1 MLPRMTTGLRSR
13 RFLRFLLGT
22 TKRQGVG
29 GSVVVVSAAELDGL
43 LPDDSGEAAR
53 RSPAAVDGGSE
64 AATARS
70 CNNSLSL
77 SIAMATVSVSS
88 SSGPMGQQ
96 RPLWRRHGGPSSR
109 RPQEPSQSAT
119 PSSRP
124 SRPAR
129 YES

>member
-29 GSVVVVSAAELDGL
+29 GSVVVVSTAELDGL
-43 LPDDSGEAAR
+43 LPDDSGEAATR
-53 RSPAAVDGGSE
+53 P

-124 SRPAR
+124 SRPER

>member
-13 RFLRFLLGT
+13 RFLRFLLGM

-29 GSVVVVSAAELDGL
+29 GSVVVVSTAELDGL
-43 LPDDSGEAAR
+43 LPDD
-53 RSPAAVDGGSE
+53 SE

-88 SSGPMGQQ
+88 SSGPVGQQ

-109 RPQEPSQSAT
+109 RSQEPSQSAT

-124 SRPAR
+124 SRPER

>member
-29 GSVVVVSAAELDGL
+29 GSVVVVSTAELDGL
-43 LPDDSGEAAR
+43 LPDDSGEAAV
-53 RSPAAVDGGSE
+53 AGGSE

-88 SSGPMGQQ
+88 SSGSMGQQ
-96 RPLWRRHGGPSSR
+96 RPLWRRHGPSPR
-109 RPQEPSQSAT
+109 RSQEPSQFAT

-124 SRPAR
+124 SRPER